1 MINPSPL
8 RLCLLAG
15 LPPILCAVPNL
26 VLLSAAADNLPDPLA
41 THFSGSGADGFTGRV
56 ATMGITAAL
65 AVGMGV
71 MFAGLLVA
79 TNRKNAPKRR
89 PDTTFDPNRLL
100 VASAWGVG
108 ALLGVLLTASTVAN
122 LGLTDPAAA
131 TMSGWAFPVAA
142 VVAVLFAAGGW
153 LIAPASPVAEG
164 IPAPAEPLAIGRTER
179 VSWSRRTTSPWMLL
193 AGVCSVV
200 IGVAV
205 GVAVHP
211 VAGAIAILAGIL
223 AGQLAVVRVVVDHRG
238 LTVGT
243 GLLGRPRWRL
253 APAEITEVTATDI
266 SPAVYGGY
274 GFRLVPG
281 ATALILRGGPGLV
294 VTRRSGRQF
303 VVSVEDAETGA
314 GVLAGV
320 VQKAV

>member
-1 MINPSPL
+1 MSGIPSP
-8 RLCLLAG
+8 
-15 LPPILCAVPNL
+15 P
-26 VLLSAAADNLPDPLA
+26 
-41 THFSGSGADGFTGRV
+41 
-56 ATMGITAAL
+56 
-65 AVGMGV
+65 
-71 MFAGLLVA
+71 
-79 TNRKNAPKRR
+79 
-89 PDTTFDPNRLL
+89 
-100 VASAWGVG
+100 
-108 ALLGVLLTASTVAN
+108 
-122 LGLTDPAAA
+122 
-131 TMSGWAFPVAA
+131 
-142 VVAVLFAAGGW
+142 
-153 LIAPASPVAEG
+153 
-164 IPAPAEPLAIGRTER
+164 
-179 VSWSRRTTSPWMLL
+179 
-193 AGVCSVV
+193 
-200 IGVAV
+200 V
-205 GVAVHP
+205 GVWHLGPIPIRAY
-211 VAGAIAILAGIL
+211 AIAILAGIL